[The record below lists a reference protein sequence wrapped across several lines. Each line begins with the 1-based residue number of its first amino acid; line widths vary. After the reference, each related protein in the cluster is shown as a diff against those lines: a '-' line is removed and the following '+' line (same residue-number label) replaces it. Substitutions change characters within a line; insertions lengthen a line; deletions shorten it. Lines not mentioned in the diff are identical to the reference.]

1 MFFEPG
7 EEYTCFLR
15 DNPTNFITFK
25 VKDSDG
31 LVVSGNLI
39 KHKGEIQ
46 FWDVYDIKYQEGDN
60 VKKIELSPYSFDE
73 RTKFIKFL
81 ILGSVKERRRFVR
94 YKIKHLDIKV
104 YANTFTGVLDDISVG
119 GCKIDIEKYE
129 KLPEPY
135 HELKVEFDINGK
147 RYPVDIFPLNVTEK
161 FINAM
166 FLGDTIQ
173 SSIVF
178 NQIMA
183 ILNPSEKTF
192 KERRIFRRFYTE
204 NLPLYADLP
213 FGYGKV
219 LDVSLKGAKI
229 KLIKYDP
236 DFVEK
241 TQDILLEFYFLG
253 RLTRYLTRGKI
264 KKVMGDTISVEFTR
278 LTEKIVELIKVITS
292 LEDRGLQIKSSS
304 L

>member
-1 MFFEPG
+1 MFFEQG

-25 VKDSDG
+25 VVESDG
-31 LVVSGNLI
+31 LVVVGELI

-46 FWDVYDIKYQEGDN
+46 FWDIYDIKYQEGETL
-60 VKKIELSPYSFDE
+60 KKIELSPYSFDE
-73 RTKFIKFL
+73 RRKIIKFL
-81 ILGSVKERRRFVR
+81 ILGNVKERRRFVR
-94 YKIKHLDIKV
+94 YKVKHLDIKV
-104 YANTFTGVLDDISVG
+104 YADGFVGVLDDISVG
-119 GCKIDIEKYE
+119 GCKIDIERYE

-135 HELKVEFDINGK
+135 QELKIEIDINGK
-147 RYPVDIFPLNVTEK
+147 RYPVDIFVINVNEK

-178 NQIMA
+178 NQVMS
-183 ILNPSEKTF
+183 ILNPSEKTI

-204 NLPLYADLP
+204 NLPLYVDLP

-219 LDVSLKGAKI
+219 LDISLKGAKI
-229 KLIKYDP
+229 KLLKYDP

-241 TQDILLEFYFLG
+241 THDILLEFYFLG
-253 RLTRYLTRGKI
+253 KLTRYLTRGKI
-264 KKVMGDTISVEFTR
+264 RKVRGDTISVEFTK

-292 LEDRGLQIKSSS
+292 LEDRGMKIKSTS